1 MFFVFFF
8 FPLFNIWLSYLLLLR
23 IPFGVLLLSIAR
35 QRINMDHRVGF
46 AGLPHRE
53 TPPHLGPLLGTEPHL
68 TVGPLLYL
76 PDWKITPGTRRTQQR
91 RERGKRGRWEAG
103 WYGEDQQGK
112 KSIAHRFLTKGFFSS
127 HSLSFFYLV
136 SCQTSPVKLAR
147 GSRCQRVNHSNI
159 DLIM

>member
-1 MFFVFFF
+1 M
-8 FPLFNIWLSYLLLLR
+8 
-23 IPFGVLLLSIAR
+23 
-35 QRINMDHRVGF
+35 
-46 AGLPHRE
+46 LPHRE
-53 TPPHLGPLLGTEPHL
+53 ASPHLGPLLDPQPHL

-76 PDWKITPGTRRTQQR
+76 PDRKITPGTRRTQQR
-91 RERGKRGRWEAG
+91 KEAGKRGQREAG
-103 WYGEDQQGK
+103 WLGEDQQGK
-112 KSIAHRFLTKGFFSS
+112 KSIAQRFLTKGFFSS